1 MFKNKELYKKIAISA
16 MVLFVLYCFRF
27 IPIIGIKKD
36 VLSYLANKNNFLGF
50 INLLSGNGIKNLS
63 IMSLGITPF
72 ITSSIIIELSKTLS
86 ENLYDLSNNGEFG
99 RKKIEKLT
107 YFIAGVFAILN
118 SYAIVNYLIYNN
130 IITDSIINKMI
141 SIISLFIGTAIS
153 LIGAKIIDNH
163 GFGDGISLILFFNI
177 INGLVN
183 NFYLMLKEM
192 TILFNSDKS
201 ILKYIIVIMVLIV
214 LFIMSFIFDRKNTYV
229 NINSSR
235 IILDTKD
242 SAIPIKV
249 NANGVMPVIFTNT
262 IMSMPAL
269 LFEFIDKKENTFI
282 KVFDMNNWFDKNELF
297 FSIGYLVFA
306 LLLFLFTL
314 YYAKIA
320 YDPFEVAMKMK
331 ESGISVDGINNT
343 KKTALYLS
351 EIIID
356 NALKSFGFMIII
368 ATIPILINNMLLIKI
383 SFTGT
388 SFIIISSILN
398 NLIDERKYYQIKSGF
413 SLKR

>member
-16 MVLFVLYCFRF
+16 MILFVLYCFRF

-63 IMSLGITPF
+63 IISLGITPF

-107 YFIAGVFAILN
+107 YFIAVVFAILN

>member
-16 MVLFVLYCFRF
+16 MILFVLYCFRF

-107 YFIAGVFAILN
+107 YFIAVVFAILN
-118 SYAIVNYLIYNN
+118 SYAIVNYLMHNN

-368 ATIPILINNMLLIKI
+368 ATIPILINNILLIKI
-383 SFTGT
+383 SFAGT

>member
-63 IMSLGITPF
+63 IMSLGIPPF

>member
-282 KVFDMNNWFDKNELF
+282 KVFDMNNWFDKNEFF